1 MITVISK
8 KRLTILRSGF
18 AALISLTVVSLC
30 SCSCFGRQTA
40 KPSAIPT
47 SVGSLLEVHIID
59 AGNADA
65 ILVYNREDSLLIDAG
80 ENGDGDDVVNFLR
93 SHGVESLDY
102 AIATHPDA
110 DHIGGMDTVIE
121 EIPIETFIMS
131 NLPQSIIPKT
141 KTYSDLMAALDG
153 KDLDITPAQPGDSY
167 PLGDAILNIL
177 GPAGVFNSTNS
188 MSVVCRVD
196 HGTRRFLFMG
206 DAEKDAEDGLMASK
220 ANLKA
225 DFIKIGHHG
234 SHSSSQER
242 FIKAVAPQYAA
253 ISCGAK
259 NRYKHPHTQTLELL
273 SMLKI
278 VYYRT
283 DIFGTITLVSDGSKI
298 NIRTQKN

>member
-1 MITVISK
+1 
-8 KRLTILRSGF
+8 
-18 AALISLTVVSLC
+18 
-30 SCSCFGRQTA
+30 
-40 KPSAIPT
+40 
-47 SVGSLLEVHIID
+47 
-59 AGNADA
+59 
-65 ILVYNREDSLLIDAG
+65 
-80 ENGDGDDVVNFLR
+80 
-93 SHGVESLDY
+93 
-102 AIATHPDA
+102 
-110 DHIGGMDTVIE
+110 
-121 EIPIETFIMS
+121 
-131 NLPQSIIPKT
+131 
-141 KTYSDLMAALDG
+141 
-153 KDLDITPAQPGDSY
+153 
-167 PLGDAILNIL
+167 
-177 GPAGVFNSTNS
+177 
-188 MSVVCRVD
+188 
-196 HGTRRFLFMG
+196 MG